1 MNTAH
6 YIVAFRDV
14 ALREVGGTY
23 PRRKDI
29 GVDSRAIRLVAIGDE
44 LLAGHGDP
52 RALGWF
58 GRVLAGTSSDS
69 AQIISFALPAPAETT
84 EELAERW
91 LGEAQ
96 RRFAEDGENRLV
108 LALSDADATYGV
120 TTARSRLNLANI
132 LDAATQLGLSTFVV
146 GPPPRLEADR
156 NQEIARLS
164 AAFAD
169 VTTRRNH
176 FYVDAFRPLE
186 KHEQYR
192 ADLASNNGVP
202 GQQGHGLMAWLVMHR
217 GWYTWLGIP
226 EPTR

>member
-1 MNTAH
+1 M
-6 YIVAFRDV
+6 
-14 ALREVGGTY
+14 
-23 PRRKDI
+23 
-29 GVDSRAIRLVAIGDE
+29 DSRAIRLVAVGDE

-58 GRVLAGTSSDS
+58 GRVLASTPSES
-69 AQIISFALPAPAETT
+69 AQVTPFALPAPAETT
-84 EELAERW
+84 EQLAERW

-96 RRFAEDGENRLV
+96 LRFDDDGENRLV

-132 LDAATQLGLSTFVV
+132 LDASTQLGLSTFVV
-146 GPPPRLEADR
+146 GPPPRLDPDH
-156 NQEIARLS
+156 NKEIARLS

-176 FYVDAFRPLE
+176 FYVDTFRPLE

-192 ADLASNNGVP
+192 ADLTSNNGEV

-217 GWYTWLGIP
+217 GWFTWLGVP

>member
-69 AQIISFALPAPAETT
+69 AQITSFALPAPAETT